1 MMRVGSQGCCG
12 VLLAVMVAASS
23 ASAASNVFT
32 RPFHI
37 YKDFNL
43 RENHGVP
50 SGWMGDYRD
59 LTLDMNWTNNPQAG
73 ASCIRFSYSAQGS
86 RYADMAGVMW
96 QNPANNMGDIDG
108 GVDLTGA
115 TQLVFWARGQKGREI
130 IDVFTF
136 GGTGGAYPD
145 SDKTAVSFIRLT
157 PEWTM
162 YTIDVSAC
170 DLSYISSFFG
180 WVAARFN
187 NRDGFTIYLDEIR
200 LE

>member
-1 MMRVGSQGCCG
+1 MRGETISWIA
-12 VLLAVMVAASS
+12 VLVLVAVLAAAP
-23 ASAASNVFT
+23 AGAATNIFT
-32 RPFHI
+32 RPFYI

-43 RENHGVP
+43 RDNHGVP

-59 LTLDMNWTNNPQAG
+59 LILDMNCTNNPQSG
-73 ASCIRFSYSAQGS
+73 ATCIRFSYSAMGS

-108 GVDLTGA
+108 GGDLTGA
-115 TQLVFWARGQKGREI
+115 TQLVFWARGENGGEI
-130 IDVFTF
+130 IDAFTF

-145 SDKTAVSFIRLT
+145 SDKTSLPFIRLT
-157 PEWTM
+157 QEWTR
-162 YTIDVSAC
+162 YTIDLSTC

-187 NRDGFTIYLDEIR
+187 NRSGFTIYLDEIA